1 MTSAR
6 LASFA
11 LLVGSALAGLL
22 IGEIGLNA
30 LERPST
36 TSSGVLLG
44 EELPP
49 IVYIPIDKA
58 PTREDRLKLAAQ
70 WAEPLEIDGR
80 KITHGDLHGITKEDP
95 YVGHVPLGNSVSAN
109 GWWQT
114 NELGARSRLETTR
127 WQSPG
132 IRRLLL
138 FGDSYTQGSRVPQ
151 EETFAH
157 YLGETS
163 GDTEVVNFGV
173 DGYSMGQAFLR
184 YQQIAARIEHELVF
198 LILVP
203 DADLWREVNVS
214 RFVARRWE
222 AYAINPRFVLDE
234 GTLQHVG
241 SPFRSLDEMLRDKR
255 DNEGRIS
262 ADHLRKYDRFFFPA
276 MYESFPVLD
285 RSVVFRLLRLAWA
298 KHQYSR
304 LMNEMY
310 KPSGEAMAVMRAIAV
325 SMDQVAHE
333 AGATFAL
340 VILPSPG
347 DTDRYLQATEYRRQ
361 WQAMA
366 ESLCAASYA
375 CYDLMEDFARR
386 PVNQFD
392 LGYDG
397 THYGP
402 SSNRV
407 IADLIQIRAGDLINA
422 SINPPSG
429 E

>member
-1 MTSAR
+1 MTSPR

-11 LLVGSALAGLL
+11 LLIGSALAGLL
-22 IGEIGLNA
+22 IGEIGLRA
-30 LERPST
+30 LEQPSM

-49 IVYIPIDKA
+49 LVYIPIEKA
-58 PTREDRLKLAAQ
+58 PTRDDRLKRAAQ
-70 WAEPLEIDGR
+70 WAEPLVIDGR

-95 YVGHVPLGNSVSAN
+95 YLGHVPQGNSMSAN

-114 NELGARSRLETTR
+114 NELGARSRLQTPR

-132 IRRLLL
+132 IRRILL

-151 EETFAH
+151 EETIAH

-163 GDTEVVNFGV
+163 SDTEVFNFGV
-173 DGYSMGQAFLR
+173 DGYSMAQAFLR
-184 YQQIAARIEHELVF
+184 YQQLAAQLEHDLVF

-214 RFVARRWE
+214 RFVGRRWE
-222 AYAINPRFVLDE
+222 AYAINPRFILDE
-234 GTLQHVG
+234 GTLQLVS
-241 SPFRSLDEMLRDKR
+241 SPFSSLEEMLRDKY
-255 DNEGRIS
+255 DNNGRIS
-262 ADHLRKYDRFFFPA
+262 LDHLRKYDRFFFPA
-276 MYESFPVLD
+276 MYENFPGLD
-285 RSVVFRLLRLAWA
+285 RSVIFRLLRLAWA

-310 KPSGEAMAVMRAIAV
+310 DPSGEAMGVMRAIAV
-325 SMDQVAHE
+325 SMNQVAHE
-333 AGATFAL
+333 AGAAFAL

-347 DTDRYLQATEYRRQ
+347 DTERFLQAAEYRRQ
-361 WQAMA
+361 WQGMA
-366 ESLCAASYA
+366 ESLCAARYA
-375 CYDLMEDFARR
+375 CLDLMEDFARL
-386 PVNQFD
+386 PADQFD

-402 SSNRV
+402 SSNRL
-407 IADLIQIRAGDLINA
+407 IAELIQVRASDLLNA
-422 SINPPSG
+422 ASPPPPG

>member
-1 MTSAR
+1 MQRPGAETRDQCPISQLR
-6 LASFA
+6 T
-11 LLVGSALAGLL
+11 AGR
-22 IGEIGLNA
+22 ICT
-30 LERPST
+30 RRSPDRRDR
-36 TSSGVLLG
+36 G

-95 YVGHVPLGNSVSAN
+95 YVGHVPQGNSVSAN

-114 NELGARSRLETTR
+114 NELGARSRLQTTR

-163 GDTEVVNFGV
+163 SDTEVVNFGV

-255 DNEGRIS
+255 DNTCAS
-262 ADHLRKYDRFFFPA
+262 TTDS
-276 MYESFPVLD
+276 SF
-285 RSVVFRLLRLAWA
+285 RRCTRA
-298 KHQYSR
+298 SR
-304 LMNEMY
+304 CWIV
-310 KPSGEAMAVMRAIAV
+310 PS
-325 SMDQVAHE
+325 
-333 AGATFAL
+333 F
-340 VILPSPG
+340 
-347 DTDRYLQATEYRRQ
+347 
-361 WQAMA
+361 
-366 ESLCAASYA
+366 
-375 CYDLMEDFARR
+375 
-386 PVNQFD
+386 
-392 LGYDG
+392 
-397 THYGP
+397 
-402 SSNRV
+402 
-407 IADLIQIRAGDLINA
+407 
-422 SINPPSG
+422 SG
-429 E
+429 S